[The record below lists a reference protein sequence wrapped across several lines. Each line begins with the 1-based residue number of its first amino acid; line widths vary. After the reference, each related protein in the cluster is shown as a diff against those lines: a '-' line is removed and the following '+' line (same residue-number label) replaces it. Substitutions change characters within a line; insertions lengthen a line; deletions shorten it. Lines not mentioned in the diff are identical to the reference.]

1 MSSTVEQLQAKFN
14 QFILE
19 DAKFASGQLN
29 SGGKAR
35 KLMTEIRVLMKSR
48 RAEIKNEQLAKKAA
62 RKARRAARKSPSTN
76 G

>member
-29 SGGKAR
+29 AGGKAR
-35 KLMTEIRVLMKSR
+35 KLMAEIRDLMKSR
-48 RAEIKNEQLAKKAA
+48 KEEIKNEQQTTKEA
-62 RKARRAARKSPSTN
+62 RKARRAARKSP
-76 G
+76 